1 MKYDLIVIG
10 MGPAGMAA
18 VGMGTKMGL
27 KVLGIE
33 KKAIGGECLNVGCIP
48 SKAILKTARMNQ
60 DLGKLEEFGI
70 NLKCEG
76 QINNPLEIVRKQ
88 VASQTGDKLREK
100 FSDADLLLEK
110 G

>member
-1 MKYDLIVIG
+1 MNKYDLIVIG

-48 SKAILKTARMNQ
+48 SKAILKVARMKH
-60 DLGKLEEFGI
+60 DLGKVEDFGMNLE
-70 NLKCEG
+70 CEAK
-76 QINNPLEIVRKQ
+76 IKNPLEIVRRQ
-88 VASQTGDKLREK
+88 VYAHT
-100 FSDADLLLEK
+100 
-110 G
+110 